1 MSRYFSPKQ
10 IAKWALFALFLMPAA
25 AFAQLLQ
32 GQIPNMRS
40 YDKTG
45 INVFEPRK
53 DTSAVFNGPT
63 LRIGAG
69 FTQEFQNLKHQN
81 TATKSNSAALYGI
94 SPGFNTAMANL
105 YTDFLLADGIHLNV
119 SIYLSTR
126 HHNEAWVKGGFIQF
140 DKLPFKG
147 EFWDNL
153 MKNVT
158 IKIGH
163 YEINYGDAHYRR
175 TDGGHALYN
184 PFIENY
190 IIDGYGTEIGGEVY
204 YQCPKSGLF
213 GMVGL
218 TNGMMKGNVDSVV
231 NTVANGNI
239 KKNPAIYGK
248 IGIDRQLS
256 ELVRVR
262 LSGSYYH
269 INSSPTNDLYNGD
282 RAGSNYFMV
291 MEKPYVVPAS
301 GTGAYSGDGFSGR
314 LNPGMA
320 YKVDAF
326 MANGFAKVAGF
337 EVFGTLEH
345 SQGRS
350 SAEKTNRQF
359 TQYAVDALYRFGKSE
374 NLFVGARYNNV
385 LAELKDIAGSVTID
399 RTAFAAGWF
408 LTRNVLLKGEYVTQ
422 NYKNFPTTDYR
433 NGGKFD
439 GYVIAATIGF

>member
-1 MSRYFSPKQ
+1 MLHNFPKQ
-10 IAKWALFALFLMPAA
+10 IARWVLIAIFLMPAA

-32 GQIPNMRS
+32 GQIPNMRA

-53 DTSAVFNGPT
+53 DTATTFNGPT

-69 FTQEFQNLKHQN
+69 FTQEFQNLKHEN
-81 TATKSNSAALYGI
+81 NVKKVPGNVLYGI

-119 SIYLSTR
+119 TLYLSTR
-126 HHNEAWVKGGFIQF
+126 HHNEAWVKGGYIQF

-147 EFWDNL
+147 QIWEDV

-163 YEINYGDAHYRR
+163 FEINYGDAHFRR

-184 PFIENY
+184 PFIESY

-204 YQCPKSGLF
+204 YQCKRGLF
-213 GMVGL
+213 GMIGL
-218 TNGMMKGNVDSVV
+218 TNGMMKGNVDSVA

-248 IGIDRQLS
+248 LGFDKQLN
-256 ELVRVR
+256 EIVRVR
-262 LSGSYYH
+262 VSGSYYH

-291 MEKPYVVPAS
+291 MEKPYVTPAS
-301 GTGAYSGDGFSGR
+301 GTGAYAGDGFSGR
-314 LNPGMA
+314 LNPGFA

-326 MANGFAKVAGF
+326 MVNGFAKVKGF

-345 SQGRS
+345 AQGRTS
-350 SAEKTNRQF
+350 TEKSNRQF
-359 TQYAVDALYRFGKSE
+359 TQYAVDGIYRFGRSE

-385 LAELKDIAGSVTID
+385 LAELKGIAAPVTID
-399 RTAFAAGWF
+399 RTAFSAGWF
-408 LTRNVLLKGEYVTQ
+408 LTKNILLKGEYVTQ
-422 NYKNFPTTDYR
+422 KYEKFPSSDVR
-433 NGGKFD
+433 NSGKFD
-439 GYVIAATIGF
+439 GYVVAATIGF

>member
-1 MSRYFSPKQ
+1 MLHNFPKQ
-10 IAKWALFALFLMPAA
+10 IVRWALITASLMPAA

-32 GQIPNMRS
+32 GQIPNMRT

-63 LRIGAG
+63 VRIGAG
-69 FTQEFQNLKHQN
+69 FTQEFQNLKHEN
-81 TATKSNSAALYGI
+81 NANKVPANALYGI

-119 SIYLSTR
+119 TLYLSTR
-126 HHNEAWVKGGFIQF
+126 HHNEAWVKGGYIQF

-147 EFWDNL
+147 QIWDDL

-163 YEINYGDAHYRR
+163 FEINYGDAHFRR
-175 TDGGHALYN
+175 TDAGHALYN
-184 PFIENY
+184 PFIESY

-204 YQCPKSGLF
+204 YQRNGLF
-213 GMVGL
+213 GMIGL
-218 TNGMMKGNVDSVV
+218 TNGMMKGNIDSLT
-231 NTVANGNI
+231 NTPANGNI

-248 IGIDRQLS
+248 LGIDRQLNDI
-256 ELVRVR
+256 VRVR

-269 INSSPTNDLYNGD
+269 INSSPSNDLYNGD
-282 RAGSNYFMV
+282 RGGSNYFMV
-291 MEKPYVVPAS
+291 MEKPYVTPPS
-301 GTGAYSGDGFSGR
+301 GTGAYAGDGFSGR
-314 LNPGMA
+314 LNPGFA

-326 MANGFAKVAGF
+326 MVNGFAKVKGF

-345 SQGRS
+345 AQGRTS
-350 SAEKTNRQF
+350 TETTNRQF
-359 TQYAVDALYRFGKSE
+359 TQYAVDGIYRFGNTE

-385 LAELKDIAGSVTID
+385 LAELKGIPAPVTIE
-399 RTAFAAGWF
+399 RIAYSAGWF
-408 LTRNVLLKGEYVTQ
+408 LTKNILLKGEYVTQ
-422 NYKNFPTTDYR
+422 KYEKFPTSDVR
-433 NGGKFD
+433 SSGKFD

>member
-1 MSRYFSPKQ
+1 MTHNLPKR
-10 IAKWALFALFLMPAA
+10 IARWILFALTLLPAG

-32 GQIPNMRS
+32 GQVPNMRP
-40 YDKTG
+40 YDKSG
-45 INVFEPRK
+45 INVFEPLK
-53 DTSAVFNGPT
+53 DSAVFTGPT
-63 LRIGAG
+63 LRVGAG

-81 TATKSNSAALYGI
+81 NAAKAPGNVLYGI

-119 SIYLSTR
+119 TVYLSTR
-126 HHNEAWVKGGFIQF
+126 HHNEAWVKGGYIQF

-147 EFWDNL
+147 EFWNDV
-153 MKNVT
+153 MKNTT

-163 YEINYGDAHYRR
+163 FEINYGDAHFRR

-184 PFIENY
+184 PFIESY

-204 YQCPKSGLF
+204 YQRNGLF

-218 TNGMMKGNVDSVV
+218 TNGMMKGSVDSVAV
-231 NTVANGNI
+231 TAANGNI

-248 IGIDRQLS
+248 LGIDRKLS
-256 ELVRVR
+256 GLVRVR

-291 MEKPYVVPAS
+291 MEKPYVTPPS
-301 GTGAYSGDGFSGR
+301 GTGAYAGDGFSGR
-314 LNPGMA
+314 LNPGFG

-326 MANGFAKVAGF
+326 MVNGFAKVSHF

-345 SQGRS
+345 AQGRS
-350 SAEKTNRQF
+350 STEKGNRQF
-359 TQYAVDALYRFGKSE
+359 TQYAVDGLYRFGRSE
-374 NLFVGARYNNV
+374 NLFIGARYNNV
-385 LAELKDIAGSVTID
+385 LAELKGLPVPVTID
-399 RTAFAAGWF
+399 RLSYTAGWF
-408 LTRNVLLKGEYVTQ
+408 LTNNILLKGEYVTQ
-422 NYKNFPTTDYR
+422 KYKDFPTTDVR
-433 NGGKFD
+433 NSGKFD